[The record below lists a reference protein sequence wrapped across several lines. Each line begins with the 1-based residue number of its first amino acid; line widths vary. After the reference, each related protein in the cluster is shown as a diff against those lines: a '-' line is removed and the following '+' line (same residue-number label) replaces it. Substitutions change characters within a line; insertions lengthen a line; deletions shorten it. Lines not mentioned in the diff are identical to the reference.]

1 MTTWNIILSCLIG
14 LSVGVVSVAFA
25 IWFDYYF
32 KDTIKFQWFYFRVL
46 CNFIMAVIGW
56 ILSFGINSYIIRWII
71 DEKEYEA
78 VLPNIET
85 MMKKWKEK

>member
-1 MTTWNIILSCLIG
+1 
-14 LSVGVVSVAFA
+14 
-25 IWFDYYF
+25 
-32 KDTIKFQWFYFRVL
+32 
-46 CNFIMAVIGW
+46 MAVIGW

-85 MMKKWKEK
+85 IMKKWREK